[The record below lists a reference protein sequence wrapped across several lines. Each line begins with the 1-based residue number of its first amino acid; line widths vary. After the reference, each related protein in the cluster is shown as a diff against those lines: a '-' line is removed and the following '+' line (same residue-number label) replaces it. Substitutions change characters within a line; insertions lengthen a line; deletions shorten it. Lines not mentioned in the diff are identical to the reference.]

1 MTDNGPHQLLL
12 YEYVP
17 DILERRE
24 PHREGHLANARGWKD
39 DGRLLMGG
47 ALGDPPHGAA
57 FVFRVDDPAAVQA
70 FVEADPYVDAGLVTA
85 WRIEAWNVVV

>member
-1 MTDNGPHQLLL
+1 MAEGPHQLLL

-17 DILERRE
+17 DMVERRE
-24 PHREGHLANARGWKD
+24 PHREGHLANARRWSD

-57 FVFRVDDPAAVQA
+57 FVFSLEGPAEVEA
-70 FVEADPYVDAGLVTA
+70 FVEADPYVAAELVSA
-85 WRIEAWNVVV
+85 WTIEAWKLVV